1 MKKHV
6 TILVVD
12 DNSEIRQLFTTVL
25 RESGYHVLEAATG
38 QQGLHLAQ
46 TRIPDLVL
54 LDVRLPDISG
64 AEICRKIKT
73 NPRLQD
79 VFVALCSG
87 EAVSD
92 DHKVTGLELGADEY
106 LIKPMSMRELL
117 ARVQTL

>member
-12 DNSEIRQLFTTVL
+12 DNNEIRQLFTTVL

-64 AEICRKIKT
+64 AEVCRKIKT
-73 NPRLQD
+73 NPR
-79 VFVALCSG
+79 
-87 EAVSD
+87 
-92 DHKVTGLELGADEY
+92 
-106 LIKPMSMRELL
+106 
-117 ARVQTL
+117 